1 MVTKN
6 YTGYTEIQLTDTEL
20 CDFYSGNSPL
30 QDTLNE
36 NEYLVIKDT
45 DNRIIDKY
53 CFQNGELRKVK
64 YPIIENKWC
73 GKIKP
78 RNAYQELA
86 VDMLQDKNS
95 KVKLIKGVYGS
106 GKDFLMLNQALALI
120 DKGEFQKI
128 VYIRP
133 NVTVANVPEIGHL
146 KGDLNEKLNWT
157 LGPLYDKVGGEDGV
171 QGMIDAGA
179 LEMMPLLFI
188 RGRSFENSIVYVSEG
203 QNITSEIAKLI
214 ISRLGEGS
222 ELWMNGDNHQ
232 TDKKVYDQDNGILK
246 MIDRL
251 AGNKLFGYVYLP
263 ITERGE
269 VANLA
274 NLLDD

>member
-45 DNRIIDKY
+45 DNKIIDKY

-64 YPIIENKWC
+64 YPVIENKWC

-171 QGMIDAGA
+171 QGMIEAGA

>member
-36 NEYLVIKDT
+36 NEYLIIKDT
-45 DNRIIDKY
+45 DDKIIDKY

-64 YPIIENKWC
+64 YPVIENKWC